1 MTTAREYRQR
11 MVGQSVLGW
20 VFQEWSCV
28 MSHQH
33 GVLHAW
39 YQQQQQ
45 QFEQL
50 QSEQGHWQRQQQAHA
65 ERLVLLQ
72 QVSTQYALSHG
83 NDSSALLVKGIGRF
97 RNQLSLITQLQQ
109 QELALAEAELR
120 TAHERVLHQHLNLKK
135 GDTLLQKLQQ
145 QQQQREAKHEQ
156 RVLDELSGQRFLRRQ
171 QGCR

>member
-1 MTTAREYRQR
+1 
-11 MVGQSVLGW
+11 
-20 VFQEWSCV
+20 
-28 MSHQH
+28 MSRQH

-45 QFEQL
+45 RFEQL
-50 QSEQGHWQRQQQAHA
+50 QSEQGSWQRQQQAHA
-65 ERLVLLQ
+65 ERLELLQ
-72 QVSTQYALSHG
+72 QVSTQYALGSG
-83 NDSSALLVKGIGRF
+83 NGSSALLVKGIGRF

-120 TAHERVLHQHLNLKK
+120 AARERVLHQHLNLKK

-145 QQQQREAKHEQ
+145 QQLQCEAKREQ

-171 QGCR
+171 QASR